1 MATFSLFGRSGPSK
15 THENGSGNG
24 SRPGDRAAF
33 IRLVGL
39 SKAYQEGDRRRVVL
53 EDASADFARGEVV
66 ALLGRSGSG
75 KSTLLNLVSGI
86 DRADAGQIWMGGQE
100 LTAMSERARTLFRRH
115 QIGFIFQFFNLI
127 PTLSVLENVTLPL
140 ELGGA
145 PAKAARAAAE
155 PLLDAVGLLDRAA
168 TFPDKLSGGEQQ
180 RVAIARALV
189 HDPLLVLADE
199 PTGNLD
205 EATGQ
210 AVLALLDRLTR
221 QAGKNLLM
229 VTHSPE
235 SAAWADRVFYLRD
248 GKLEYD
254 PALRPGFATAS
265 AQPGKSGVSEK
276 PALVRTVQAQR

>member
-1 MATFSLFGRSGPSK
+1 MPLPDSSAG
-15 THENGSGNG
+15 
-24 SRPGDRAAF
+24 AF
-33 IRLVGL
+33 IRLIEL

-53 EDASADFARGEVV
+53 AGASAEFDRGQFV

-86 DRADAGQIWMGGQE
+86 DRADAGQIWVAGQE
-100 LTAMSERARTLFRRH
+100 LTALGERERTLFRRRH
-115 QIGFIFQFFNLI
+115 IGFIFQFFNLI
-127 PTLSVLENVTLPL
+127 PTLTVMENVALPE

-145 PAKAARAAAE
+145 APRAARRAAE
-155 PLLDAVGLLDRAA
+155 PLLDAVGLLDRADA
-168 TFPDKLSGGEQQ
+168 YPDRLSGGEQQ

-205 EATGQ
+205 ETTGQ
-210 AVLALLDRLTR
+210 AILALLDRLTR

-235 SAAWADRVFYLRD
+235 SASWADRVLQLHR
-248 GKLEYD
+248 GRLQ
-254 PALRPGFATAS
+254 PAAAAAGNGRA
-265 AQPGKSGVSEK
+265 
-276 PALVRTVQAQR
+276 PAPQAAVHR